1 MVLVIHVPVYLV
13 AFFFSEPAESENLKD
28 KQSVLTSPPSDSD
41 ALSCLKNYILGDM
54 CNDRRF
60 TFVCYILTI
69 VGKTRASF
77 RP

>member
-41 ALSCLKNYILGDM
+41 DLSSLGSPCLETTASQTWRHIETIWGTLKN
-54 CNDRRF
+54 
-60 TFVCYILTI
+60 
-69 VGKTRASF
+69 
-77 RP
+77 